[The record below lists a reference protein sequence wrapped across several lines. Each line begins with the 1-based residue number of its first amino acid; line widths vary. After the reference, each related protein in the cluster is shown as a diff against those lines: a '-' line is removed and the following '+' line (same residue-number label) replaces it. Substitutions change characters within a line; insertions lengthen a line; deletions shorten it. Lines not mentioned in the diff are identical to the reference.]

1 MFNMLNQLWMMLT
14 TMFMAGEKFATSV
27 NNLAEWTSES
37 SASFVDEARIKRYS
51 ARQEL
56 LKELGISQDEFNK
69 LTSTVADSS
78 VKPKVKAIA
87 ALPGVTGHTA

>member
-56 LKELGISQDEFNK
+56 LKELGISQDEFNA
-69 LTSTVADSS
+69 LTTGVAEAA
-78 VKPKVKAIA
+78 VKPKAKALKAIA
-87 ALPGVTGHTA
+87 APAA